1 MGGRLPAESVA
12 AVAAGAPT
20 NPVTVTGPVVVAA
33 AAGAP
38 TGPVARRQDR
48 TLVEQQQEGPV
59 AEAQAVDEA
68 HPLAAQQCD
77 EPMAEAEDEAAEAK
91 A

>member
-1 MGGRLPAESVA
+1 M
-12 AVAAGAPT
+12 
-20 NPVTVTGPVVVAA
+20 AA

-48 TLVEQQQEGPV
+48 TLAEQQQEGPM

-68 HPLAAQQCD
+68 RPLAAQQCD
-77 EPMAEAEDEAAEAK
+77 ELMAKAVNEAAEA
-91 A
+91 